1 MSVHNGRESPHLA
14 AKVTP
19 DFFLSA
25 HDSLLRICLRV
36 AGARSYVARCEDETE
51 KAKQLE
57 LPPDDFEDVRL
68 AAVRFEHSHVEEA
81 RRIAVELE
89 ELIQQA
95 LECERPDEETVS
107 LMRYGRKSWRDTFSA
122 LTSGSEAKALQLQ
135 VREKP
140 LTVCLFNH
148 PPHKGSGP
156 CLKVFPDRHNF
167 PGPSPSGSMW
177 TQFCPSHSNGNSR
190 RDRRRTEVTERQLRR
205 AERAGWLRAADS
217 DLYDAASR
225 AIFKLEADWV
235 NAAPPT
241 IPQEMAEA
249 ARVRIEARRNALTA
263 SESRRFKSY
272 DRS

>member
-1 MSVHNGRESPHLA
+1 MSVHNGRESLHFA
-14 AKVTP
+14 AQVTP

-36 AGARSYVARCEDETE
+36 AGARAYLAKCEDKNEE
-51 KAKQLE
+51 AKQLE
-57 LPPDDFEDVRL
+57 LPPDNFDDVRL

-81 RRIAVELE
+81 RRIAAELE
-89 ELIQQA
+89 EIIQRT
-95 LECERPDEETVS
+95 LECEPPDEATVS
-107 LMRYGRKSWRDTFSA
+107 LIRYGRKSWRDTFGY

-156 CLKVFPDRHNF
+156 CLEVFPDRHNF
-167 PGPSPSGSMW
+167 RGPSPSGPMW
-177 TQFCPSHSNGNSR
+177 TQFCPSHSNGNTR

-205 AERAGWLRAADS
+205 AERVGWLRAADS
-217 DLYDAASR
+217 DLYDAADR

-241 IPQEMAEA
+241 TPQEMAEA
-249 ARVRIEARRNALTA
+249 ARVRIEARKNARTA
-263 SESRRFKSY
+263 SNSRRFKSC
-272 DRS
+272 D